1 MPVINGTSLE
11 VQNRVIQADGLM
23 VQMQEHFD
31 PFILNWQLK
40 HPSMFRDRIPMA
52 KYPAFSGV
60 SQESYI
66 FRGSN
71 SADQAGLADWRDVTP
86 SSKAS
91 GANPANDRCS
101 YDPKTFD
108 WAWDKI
114 GYSGKR
120 REWKSPVF
128 CVMDLYTQDQAREQ
142 LSMIITAGAEVTDQ
156 TREVYNREMYMKLAV
171 NANKFVVLAEGMGL
185 SYIDNPLARVSYD
198 PAAVDTDG
206 DTYIEFDKSLFGRI
220 STLNWSPFNLI
231 RAYMADAAPDAAQ
244 GMDSGM
250 PIFTL
255 LIDLLDFE
263 EMIFNDSKV
272 REDMRYAEAR
282 QLISGYNMG
291 FKIYRGMGIVH
302 DVRQARY
309 DGGQIGVGLNAGAL
323 FGLPVVRCKRIKPR
337 RATRP
342 GVVGMIPE
350 TNPDYITA
358 PYGTAVLFLNN
369 VAQVLVPDPIS
380 NLGSGLTFGPAPG
393 FNGQWQ
399 WINHKNNTDNPL
411 GEVGYFFSR
420 FEYHLRAMRYA
431 EHAMVVLYKRC
442 QQVIATNCAI
452 DSAASAKNTSMLED
466 APVAADFDGTA
477 LTVELSLA
485 NKLTAGVGKK
495 VTIKKDDTNEF
506 EAFIMDA
513 QNAPVYKFGWITGG
527 TNVPAAVGEIN
538 DITVVTVTVA

>member
-1 MPVINGTSLE
+1 MPAINGTSLE
-11 VQNRVIQADGLM
+11 VQNRIIQADGLM

-40 HPSMFRDRIPMA
+40 HPSMFRDRIPMG
-52 KYPAFSGV
+52 KYPAFSGA

-86 SSKAS
+86 SAKAN
-91 GANPANDRCS
+91 GANPANDRCT
-101 YDPKTFD
+101 YLPKTYD
-108 WAWDKI
+108 WSWDKI

-128 CVMDLYTQDQAREQ
+128 CVMDLYTQDAAKEQ
-142 LSMIITAGAEVTDQ
+142 LSMIITAGAEVVDQ
-156 TREVYNREMYMKLAV
+156 TREVYNREMYMDLA
-171 NANKFVVLAEGMGL
+171 AKAGKFVVLAEGMGL
-185 SYIDNPLARVSYD
+185 SYLDTPMTRVSYN
-198 PAAVDTDG
+198 PAAVDADR
-206 DTYIEFDKSLFGRI
+206 DTYIEFDASLFGRI

-250 PIFTL
+250 PVFTL

-263 EMIFNDSKV
+263 EMIFNDPKV
-272 REDMRYAEAR
+272 REDMRYADAK

-291 FKIYRGMGIVH
+291 FKVYRGMGIVH

-309 DGGQIGVGLNAGAL
+309 DGGKIGVGLNEGPL
-323 FGLPVVRCKRIKPR
+323 KGQPVVRCKRIKPR

-342 GVVGMIPE
+342 GVVGLIPE

-399 WINHKNNTDNPL
+399 WINNKGPDNPI

-431 EHAMVVLYKRC
+431 EHAMVIVYKRC
-442 QQVIATNCAI
+442 QQVIATACPI
-452 DSAASAKNTSMLED
+452 DAAANARNSATLSA
-466 APVAADFDGTA
+466 APVAADFSADAG
-477 LTVELSLA
+477 TVELKLT
-485 NKLTAGVGKK
+485 NLLTAGVGKK
-495 VTIKKDDTNEF
+495 VAIKKDDGAEF
-506 EAFIMDA
+506 QAFIMDA
-513 QNAPVYKFGWITGG
+513 SAAPVYTFGWVANGP
-527 TNVPAAVGEIN
+527 NVPAAVAEL
-538 DITVVTVTVA
+538 DDTTKVTVTVA

>member
-1 MPVINGTSLE
+1 MPAINGTSLE
-11 VQNRVIQADGLM
+11 VQNRIIQADGLM

-60 SQESYI
+60 SQESFI

-71 SADQAGLADWRDVTP
+71 DADQAGLADWRDVTP
-86 SSKAS
+86 SAKAN
-91 GANPANDRCS
+91 GANPANDRCT
-101 YDPKTFD
+101 YLPKTYS
-108 WAWDKI
+108 WSWDKI

-128 CVMDLYTQDQAREQ
+128 CVMDLYTQDAAKEQ
-142 LSMIITAGAEVTDQ
+142 LSMIITAGAEVVDQ
-156 TREVYNREMYMKLAV
+156 TREVYNREMYMDLATK
-171 NANKFVVLAEGMGL
+171 AGKFVVLAEGMGL
-185 SYIDNPLARVSYD
+185 SYLDTALTRVSYN
-198 PAAVDTDG
+198 PAALDAEN
-206 DTYIEFDKSLFGRI
+206 DTYIEFDAALFNRI

-250 PIFTL
+250 PVFTL

-263 EMIFNDSKV
+263 EMIFNDPKV
-272 REDMRYAEAR
+272 REDMRYADAK

-309 DGGQIGVGLNAGAL
+309 DGGKIGTGLNVGPL
-323 FGLPVVRCKRIKPR
+323 QGQPVVRCKRIKPR
-337 RATRP
+337 RAVRP

-350 TNPDYITA
+350 TNPEYITA

-369 VAQVLVPDPIS
+369 VAQVLVPDPIN

-399 WINHKNNTDNPL
+399 WVNNKGPDNPI

-431 EHAMVVLYKRC
+431 EHAMVILYKRC
-442 QQVIATNCAI
+442 QQVIATNCPI
-452 DSAASAKNTSMLED
+452 DTALNAKNSATLSA
-466 APVAADFDGTA
+466 APVAADFSA
-477 LTVELSLA
+477 AACTVEL
-485 NKLTAGVGKK
+485 KLTNLLAAGVGKK
-495 VTIKKDDTNEF
+495 VTIKKDDAATF

-513 QNAPVYKFGWITGG
+513 STAPVYTFGWTSGG
-527 TNVPAAVGEIN
+527 TNAPTAVGEIN
-538 DITVVTVTVA
+538 DTAIVTVTVA